1 MLCIRGAANSSSVAL
16 ENSKFEQVFK
26 KIAYHIPYV
35 SLSICLSNSV
45 SALYSDHFLQSAGI
59 YQKYLINQML
69 AKSLNAFKLSPRS
82 SRQKE
87 LDISKLCSVTFCTF
101 TFTFLEDNLLDRR
114 ILTFPNFLFQSI
126 HKFSGVV
133 KSPCPSFFPK
143 CSKTC

>member
-87 LDISKLCSVTFCTF
+87 LEISKLCSVTFCTF
-101 TFTFLEDNLLDRR
+101 TFTFLEDNLLEDEKY
-114 ILTFPNFLFQSI
+114 LFRYQQTEFREAIKNSN
-126 HKFSGVV
+126 SG
-133 KSPCPSFFPK
+133 
-143 CSKTC
+143 